1 MYHEKEMPGF
11 TYNYEKHNYQYQQMN
26 NRLSPQF
33 TEHKKYHAVGC
44 WNSRYWH
51 GTNTK
56 MWITTTTSS
65 LQIWIKFWPQNL
77 IVEVGNILWSQNY
90 SWKWLLASSDYIRA
104 NNKHKNIK
112 SVCLL
117 IHHLIIETALS
128 MKTETQTWGQ
138 LLSNVIDYITI
149 TLQFSWLLYITL
161 RLHQFSNV
169 IA

>member
-1 MYHEKEMPGF
+1 MV
-11 TYNYEKHNYQYQQMN
+11 NYQYQQMN

-65 LQIWIKFWPQNL
+65 LQIWIKFLPQNM
-77 IVEVGNILWSQNY
+77 IVEVGNILWSQSY

-104 NNKHKNIK
+104 NNKHKNGK
-112 SVCLL
+112 SAVNSHSQDNQKCSASATMFFVVVRKTRHFLFV
-117 IHHLIIETALS
+117 IH
-128 MKTETQTWGQ
+128 
-138 LLSNVIDYITI
+138 
-149 TLQFSWLLYITL
+149 FSSSFMSVLPPL
-161 RLHQFSNV
+161 
-169 IA
+169 